1 MFLGIQPILTEYLH
15 TDNSQ
20 DTLLKLRTLPPKN
33 FPELLSLIE
42 GCLHNTEFPHSK
54 TIWQFNTPDIEFLQ
68 MTHILKNP
76 KNADEVQ
83 MKITSIQHLTDFA
96 NLHRDTY
103 PLVEVPEDS
112 TDAFKFI
119 PDARKALMPILANP
133 KDPPKTSLKTYIIP
147 AIAATSLYLIAKNT
161 MEGL

>member
-1 MFLGIQPILTEYLH
+1 
-15 TDNSQ
+15 
-20 DTLLKLRTLPPKN
+20 
-33 FPELLSLIE
+33 
-42 GCLHNTEFPHSK
+42 
-54 TIWQFNTPDIEFLQ
+54 

-112 TDAFKFI
+112 TGAFNFT